1 MYSIIKNALGDALTE
16 QYADVLM
23 NATDENYSFS
33 EPFEKK
39 MKKLIRKIDTP
50 YYKYIGYLS
59 AAACAV
65 IVIGCSIL
73 LPNLTSSDVPVATTP
88 TETEE
93 IIVTD
98 IVTEAPPT
106 ESETSFT
113 TTPPVSESEIVTE
126 PSSSETT
133 AVPEITSESAA
144 TTEEPHESEA
154 DIVET
159 TTTTVSSTTTETEYP
174 YHDENPGM
182 GGRVDVTE
190 DDDEDVA
197 DDDDFDYGD
206 DDDDVG
212 VDSDNDDD
220 DDDVD
225 VDSDEDDDDDDIG
238 DDSVD
243 VDEDEDEDLADDDDC
258 CEDDDDVYIPSIPTE
273 KTLGEEINTLI
284 GVSLVDSYPYSA
296 VLYNNGV
303 RCSRADSLKESDIME
318 KARDKEIAGALENAE
333 LIDGTPELSE
343 RYVYVCISDID
354 PNLWEFNF
362 NHHVPNVDASP
373 RNDYEHNF
381 LGKAEEIEE
390 DAVDEEDED
399 VEYAICRVT
408 IYDNGVVEIKS
419 DWSVAG
425 SYGGAAYYQADMGT
439 VNTIFERLEQTEPT
453 KTAKNV
459 GDVLS
464 DIADSADDL
473 REVSLTTVRTVYDIR
488 MCAPCENGEYLY
500 ELLKNHASNAVTLD
514 DTFDNDAMFK
524 FTFTSAKTSHCFDL
538 LFYADSTALIKTDCV
553 GYRFEFAV
561 DKAIDVLDYLCE
573 LNGKEPVYR
582 YATLADYLE
591 GKNFSGFTYLYAK
604 VETEGTS
611 GYKVMSLSDENTE
624 AMEKINEMII
634 YTSKLAYYVLAPVN
648 TGNDRI
654 DASVENWNVTVWIG
668 ENYISIGVNT
678 FRLPSGTTEK
688 ILMKMEKYGVVLE
701 KAEDVSVDEEWDD

>member
-1 MYSIIKNALGDALTE
+1 MYNIIKNALGDALTE
-16 QYADVLM
+16 QYADALM

-33 EPFEKK
+33 EAFEMK
-39 MKKLIRKIDTP
+39 MKKLIRKTDTP

-73 LPNLTSSDVPVATTP
+73 LPKLTSSDIPVATTP
-88 TETEE
+88 TETEG
-93 IIVTD
+93 IVVTD

-106 ESETSFT
+106 ESKTSFT
-113 TTPPVSESEIVTE
+113 TTPPVSVSEIITE

-133 AVPEITSESAA
+133 TAPEITSESA
-144 TTEEPHESEA
+144 TTVTTPKS
-154 DIVET
+154 ET
-159 TTTTVSSTTTETEYP
+159 TVPIIVTTTASSTTTQTEYP

-182 GGRVDVTE
+182 GGRVDENE

-197 DDDDFDYGD
+197 DDDLDFGDNDD

-212 VDSDNDDD
+212 VDSDA
-220 DDDVD
+220 
-225 VDSDEDDDDDDIG
+225 DEDDEDIG

-243 VDEDEDEDLADDDDC
+243 ITETEDEDEDLADDDDDC
-258 CEDDDDVYIPSIPTE
+258 CDDDDVYIPPIPTE

-284 GVSLVDSYPYSA
+284 GVPLSDSYPYSA
-296 VLYNNGV
+296 VLFNNGV
-303 RCSRADSLKESDIME
+303 RCSRAESLKEADIME
-318 KARDKEIAGALENAE
+318 KARDKEIAEVLENAE

-343 RYVYVCISDID
+343 RYVYVCISDTD
-354 PNLWEFNF
+354 PNLWDFNF

-381 LGKAEEIEE
+381 LGKPEEDEE
-390 DAVDEEDED
+390 DAADEEDEE

-419 DWSVAG
+419 NSSIAE
-425 SYGGAAYYQADMGT
+425 SYEGAAYYQADAGI
-439 VNTIFERLEQTEPT
+439 VNTIFERLEQTEPM

-500 ELLKNHASNAVTLD
+500 ELLKKNTKKTVTLD
-514 DTFDNDAMFK
+514 DTFDNDAMLK

-553 GYRFEFAV
+553 GYRFDFAV

-591 GKNFSGFTYLYAK
+591 GKNFSGFTYLCAE
-604 VETEGTS
+604 VEMEGTP
-611 GYKVMSLSDENTE
+611 GYKIMSLSDENAK
-624 AMEKINEMII
+624 AMEKINEIII
-634 YTSKLAYYVLAPVN
+634 YTSKMAYYVLEPVD

-654 DASVENWNVTVWIG
+654 DASVKNWNVTVWIS
-668 ENYISIGVNT
+668 ENYIRIGVNT
-678 FRLPSGTTEK
+678 FRFPSGTTEK

-701 KAEDVSVDEEWDD
+701 PAEDVSVDVDD

>member
-16 QYADVLM
+16 QYADALM
-23 NATDENYSFS
+23 NATEEKYSFS
-33 EPFEKK
+33 EAFEMK
-39 MKKLIRKIDTP
+39 MKKLVKKTDTP

-73 LPNLTSSDVPVATTP
+73 LPKLTSSDVPVATTP

-106 ESETSFT
+106 ESKTSLT
-113 TTPPVSESEIVTE
+113 TTLPVSVSEIITE

-133 AVPEITSESAA
+133 AVPEITSESTTTA
-144 TTEEPHESEA
+144 TTPKS
-154 DIVET
+154 ET
-159 TTTTVSSTTTETEYP
+159 TVPIIVTTTVSSTTTQTEYT

-182 GGRVDVTE
+182 GGRVDENE

-197 DDDDFDYGD
+197 DDDLDFGDNDD

-212 VDSDNDDD
+212 VDSDA
-220 DDDVD
+220 
-225 VDSDEDDDDDDIG
+225 DEDDEDIG

-243 VDEDEDEDLADDDDC
+243 ITETEDEDEDLADDDDDC
-258 CEDDDDVYIPSIPTE
+258 CDDDDDLYILPIPTE

-284 GVSLVDSYPYSA
+284 GVSLADSYPYSA
-296 VLYNNGV
+296 VLFDNGE
-303 RCSRADSLKESDIME
+303 RCSRADSLKEADIME
-318 KARDKEIAGALENAE
+318 KARDKEIAEVLENAE

-354 PNLWEFNF
+354 PNLWDSTF
-362 NHHVPNVDASP
+362 NHHVPNVDNSP
-373 RNDYEHNF
+373 RNDYKHNF
-381 LGKAEEIEE
+381 LGEPEDAEE
-390 DAVDEEDED
+390 DVADEEDEE

-419 DWSVAG
+419 NPSIAE
-425 SYGGAAYYQADMGT
+425 SYEGAAYYQADAGI

-500 ELLKNHASNAVTLD
+500 ELLKKNTKKTVTLD
-514 DTFDNDAMFK
+514 DTFDNDAMLK
-524 FTFTSAKTSHCFDL
+524 FAFTSAKTSHCFEL

-553 GYRFEFAV
+553 GYRFDFAV

-591 GKNFSGFTYLYAK
+591 GKNFSGFTYLYAE
-604 VETEGTS
+604 VEMEGTP
-611 GYKVMSLSDENTE
+611 GYKIMSLSDENAK

-654 DASVENWNVTVWIG
+654 DASVENWNVTVWIS
-668 ENYISIGVNT
+668 ENYIRIGVNT

-688 ILMKMEKYGVVLE
+688 ILMKMEKYGIVLE
-701 KAEDVSVDEEWDD
+701 QAEDASVDEEWDD